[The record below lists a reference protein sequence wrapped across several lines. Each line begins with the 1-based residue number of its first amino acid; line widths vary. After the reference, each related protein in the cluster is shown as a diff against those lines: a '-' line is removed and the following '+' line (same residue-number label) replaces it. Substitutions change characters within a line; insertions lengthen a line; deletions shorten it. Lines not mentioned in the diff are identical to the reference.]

1 MDSRYQTNS
10 KLPLQPAD
18 VLVPQDDPALN
29 SAAATDVFTCV
40 PVKGNPYGELMRYD
54 EIWAKMMMIF
64 KKLRNMMNEYNAQ
77 RQAQAWTLYVNAQVK
92 TRDGIQKAFLAAVI
106 SSAGGAAGGI
116 CSMGGTATGFRA
128 VKNLKQNPGK
138 NLHSNSTDAFNLHQ
152 GLGRDSGQFINSGC
166 AAGASGMT
174 KEADTAKAEA
184 ELLHKSAYF
193 YEKTQEEL
201 QAQAKDIIRQMLEMG
216 QRYVEQYSQ
225 ALQHLMR

>member
-10 KLPLQPAD
+10 PLPLQPAD
-18 VLVPQDDPALN
+18 VLVPQSDPALN
-29 SAAATDVFTCV
+29 SAAATDVFTRV
-40 PVKGNPYGELMRYD
+40 PVKGNPYGDLMRYD
-54 EIWAKMMMIF
+54 EIWAKMMMMC

-77 RQAQAWTLYVNAQVK
+77 RQAQAWTLDVNALVK
-92 TRDGIQKAFLAAVI
+92 TRDGIEKAFQAAVI
-106 SSAGGAAGGI
+106 SSAGGVAGGV

-128 VKNLKQNPGK
+128 VKNLKQNPGE

-184 ELLHKSAYF
+184 ELLHKSAHAYD
-193 YEKTQEEL
+193 KTQDEL
-201 QAQAKDIIRQMLEMG
+201 QAQAKDIMRQMLEMG

-225 ALQHLMR
+225 ALQHLVR